1 MFNFK
6 KYIKEEIS
14 KLGIELAQVDIVRPP
29 KEEMEIM
36 HYLVLI

>member
-6 KYIKEEIS
+6 KYIKEEIT

-29 KEEMEIM
+29 RRNYKIRN
-36 HYLVLI
+36 